1 MVPAVVGVAHLFGDA
16 KQYVCLCNP
25 AQLLRLP
32 GNLLT
37 LTHVTQFV
45 YINYF
50 SIVFLSCV
58 ICSYRH
64 ENGCTAAV
72 EAPEVAVSQVPVFNI
87 TTESDYDIL
96 FNRL

>member
-1 MVPAVVGVAHLFGDA
+1 MVPAVVGVARLFGNA

-37 LTHVTQFV
+37 LARVTQFV
-45 YINYF
+45 CITSVLF
-50 SIVFLSCV
+50 FLSCV
-58 ICSYRH
+58 ICSRRH

-72 EAPEVAVSQVPVFNI
+72 EAPEVAVSQVPVFNV

-96 FNRL
+96 FNCF

>member
-1 MVPAVVGVAHLFGDA
+1 MVSAVVGVARLLGNA
-16 KQYVCLCNP
+16 KQYVSLCNP

-37 LTHVTQFV
+37 SSPCNAICLH
-45 YINYF
+45 YF

-58 ICSYRH
+58 ICSHRH

-72 EAPEVAVSQVPVFNI
+72 EAPEVAVSQVPVFNV

-96 FNRL
+96 FNCF